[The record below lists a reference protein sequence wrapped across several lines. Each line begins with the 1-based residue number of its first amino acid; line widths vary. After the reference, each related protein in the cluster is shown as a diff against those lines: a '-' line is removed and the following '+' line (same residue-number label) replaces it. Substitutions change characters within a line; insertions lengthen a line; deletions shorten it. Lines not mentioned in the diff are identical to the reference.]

1 MGVFAYKAKSV
12 EGKVVKGKIES
23 ISKVEALNELSKMDL
38 VVFEVEPMNTI
49 LNKDIYIGAPLKD
62 KDFTIFLR
70 QFATLME
77 AGLLLI
83 DALDLLAKQA
93 SNRILN
99 ETLEEVSAEV
109 KGGVTLSSALAH
121 HPKVFPKLLIHMIEA
136 AEISGKLEETLD
148 QMATYYEK
156 QYRIKQKVT
165 TAMTY
170 PMVVGSLAVL
180 ITIFLL
186 VFIVPMFAAMFESMG
201 EELPAITLM
210 ILGLSTS
217 IQRFWWIFTAA
228 ILGFVIVFL
237 QLRKNE
243 KIAYQLDVMKLK
255 VPVFGM
261 FTQKTILA
269 RMTQT
274 LSSLINSSVPILDAI
289 DVTSQVVGNRV
300 VEKVLLEAR
309 DAVEQGESLS
319 KPLSDHWA
327 FPPLIS
333 QMIQVGESSGALDDT
348 LKKIATIYDQEVEEA
363 SDRLQSL
370 IEPLMIIFLSII
382 VGAIVLAIVIPM
394 FGLFESF

>member
-186 VFIVPMFAAMFESMG
+186 VFIVPMFGAMFESMG

-255 VPVFGM
+255 IPVFGT
-261 FTQKTILA
+261 FTKKTILA

-300 VEKVLLEAR
+300 VEKVLLQAR

-348 LKKIATIYDQEVEEA
+348 LKKIANIYDQEVEEA

-382 VGAIVLAIVIPM
+382 VGVIVLAIVIPM

>member
-1 MGVFAYKAKSV
+1 
-12 EGKVVKGKIES
+12 
-23 ISKVEALNELSKMDL
+23 
-38 VVFEVEPMNTI
+38 
-49 LNKDIYIGAPLKD
+49 
-62 KDFTIFLR
+62 
-70 QFATLME
+70 
-77 AGLLLI
+77 
-83 DALDLLAKQA
+83 
-93 SNRILN
+93 
-99 ETLEEVSAEV
+99 
-109 KGGVTLSSALAH
+109 
-121 HPKVFPKLLIHMIEA
+121 
-136 AEISGKLEETLD
+136 
-148 QMATYYEK
+148 
-156 QYRIKQKVT
+156 
-165 TAMTY
+165 
-170 PMVVGSLAVL
+170 
-180 ITIFLL
+180 
-186 VFIVPMFAAMFESMG
+186 
-201 EELPAITLM
+201 
-210 ILGLSTS
+210 
-217 IQRFWWIFTAA
+217 
-228 ILGFVIVFL
+228 
-237 QLRKNE
+237 
-243 KIAYQLDVMKLK
+243 
-255 VPVFGM
+255 M